1 MDITLIEERHNSLVT
16 TTTGRAQSPRPQPTW
31 RPKLLNMEHA
41 KLSGSKG
48 EDKAKVIGHTPRQW
62 GRAKLVEATV
72 KTMALGAPTMEA
84 CQYWHKVYTKK
95 DEREE

>member
-1 MDITLIEERHNSLVT
+1 M
-16 TTTGRAQSPRPQPTW
+16 
-31 RPKLLNMEHA
+31 
-41 KLSGSKG
+41 SGSKG

-72 KTMALGAPTMEA
+72 KTMALGTLTMEA

-95 DEREE
+95 G